1 MSPVHQLFEP
11 RFRHS
16 AAAQLIETTA
26 VGSVEHTHIGANPTN
41 THTNSAR
48 IQFCHCKMEFA
59 NTLHKC
65 GWKGGVRGRGMGGQ
79 NLNASSGESLS
90 IYHGCRKICN
100 QQQRRANRPQV
111 QIAFPHHRFLGTL
124 INYYLKQIS

>member
-1 MSPVHQLFEP
+1 MSPVNQLFEP

-41 THTNSAR
+41 THTKSAR

-59 NTLHKC
+59 TPDHPL
-65 GWKGGVRGRGMGGQ
+65 
-79 NLNASSGESLS
+79 
-90 IYHGCRKICN
+90 
-100 QQQRRANRPQV
+100 
-111 QIAFPHHRFLGTL
+111 
-124 INYYLKQIS
+124 